1 MSAVLRSNVSIVD
14 LALGTRDLAAD
25 GACVSPGGV
34 LIPGWG
40 LSVHI
45 HTVLL
50 TCTARLGLLMSYL
63 LTPCSV

>member
-25 GACVSPGGV
+25 GACVSPGV
-34 LIPGWG
+34 LIPGGW

-50 TCTARLGLLMSYL
+50 TCTARLGLLISYL